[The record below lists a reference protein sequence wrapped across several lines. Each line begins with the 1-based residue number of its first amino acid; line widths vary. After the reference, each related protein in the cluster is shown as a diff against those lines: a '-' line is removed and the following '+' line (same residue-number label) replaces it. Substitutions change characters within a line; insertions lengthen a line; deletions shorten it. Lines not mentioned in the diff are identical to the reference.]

1 MKWTYGEANEYF
13 LILGENKHQKSDVLY
28 FMEED
33 DEFMIKNQQFVVF
46 IRINLYNYVYYILDS
61 ITICISML
69 LFDKTKENTRK
80 PTFFYN
86 SWFFPKNNSDIS
98 KNRDFL
104 LINEFLFLFSFF
116 IHNPFLSPFSLFD
129 PNLIF

>member
-1 MKWTYGEANEYF
+1 MESDYEGLICYDNGEITRMKWTYGEANEYF

-61 ITICISML
+61 IIICISML

-86 SWFFPKNNSDIS
+86 S
-98 KNRDFL
+98 
-104 LINEFLFLFSFF
+104 
-116 IHNPFLSPFSLFD
+116 
-129 PNLIF
+129 